1 MTGPTQDV
9 FCLILFLISHS
20 HVWLGTFR
28 QLKIDNVGRKKMGR
42 ISKSH
47 LFGGGNSFQYSGGF
61 FKKKKNSISV
71 DGFLAHG
78 KKIAGSTPLCVVYT
92 WGQLAILEIEHG
104 CQAAKVL
111 ALCLH
116 VTLCGQLD
124 CINASPIQPL
134 ERRRHVDCLQCLQVF
149 QESNDDVE
157 LSKYPKSHFAE
168 KSDSKQSIE
177 AVVYTLWPST
187 RKLR

>member
-1 MTGPTQDV
+1 M
-9 FCLILFLISHS
+9 
-20 HVWLGTFR
+20 
-28 QLKIDNVGRKKMGR
+28 
-42 ISKSH
+42 
-47 LFGGGNSFQYSGGF
+47 
-61 FKKKKNSISV
+61 

-124 CINASPIQPL
+124 CINASPTSRAQKTCRL
-134 ERRRHVDCLQCLQVF
+134 F
-149 QESNDDVE
+149 
-157 LSKYPKSHFAE
+157 
-168 KSDSKQSIE
+168 
-177 AVVYTLWPST
+177 TMST
-187 RKLR
+187 SFPGK